1 MAEPTDVN
9 REPIEAAVE
18 RPVASGAHPLIWAAV
33 ILWLTVEAIGEGL
46 IALVTLLSSVN
57 LTTTDTSTDTSTD
70 TAATDTTAD
79 SVPTPTPT
87 PS

>member
-57 LTTTDTSTDTSTD
+57 LTTTDTSTDT
-70 TAATDTTAD
+70 AATDTTAD

>member
-18 RPVASGAHPLIWAAV
+18 RPVASDAHPLIWAAV

-46 IALVTLLSSVN
+46 VALVTLLSSVN
-57 LTTTDTSTDTSTD
+57 LTTMDTSTD

>member
-9 REPIEAAVE
+9 RETTEAAVE

-46 IALVTLLSSVN
+46 VALVTLLSSVN
-57 LTTTDTSTDTSTD
+57 LTTMDTSTD

>member
-1 MAEPTDVN
+1 
-9 REPIEAAVE
+9 
-18 RPVASGAHPLIWAAV
+18 LIWAAV

-46 IALVTLLSSVN
+46 VALVTLLSSVN
-57 LTTTDTSTDTSTD
+57 LTTMDTSTD